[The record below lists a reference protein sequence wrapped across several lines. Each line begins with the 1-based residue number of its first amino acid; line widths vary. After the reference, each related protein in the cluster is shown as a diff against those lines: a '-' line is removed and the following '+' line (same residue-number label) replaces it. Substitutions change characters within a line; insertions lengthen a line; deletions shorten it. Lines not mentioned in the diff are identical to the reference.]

1 MKDCP
6 GSVVAVDDDERV
18 RQWVAG
24 SARAV
29 GKLDAAFLKINET
42 IEGSFTRPVF
52 RAFSSWRLYTN
63 TVR

>member
-18 RQWVAG
+18 WQWVAG

-29 GKLDAAFLKINET
+29 GKHDAAFLKINET
-42 IEGSFTRPVF
+42 V
-52 RAFSSWRLYTN
+52 
-63 TVR
+63 